1 MFTIA
6 CGDRVLAFV
15 AATPFV
21 AARDNSVQPFI
32 PELWAQESL
41 AILRENMVAAQLVH
55 TDFSDVVA
63 NYGETVHTRRPG
75 EFVSKRKTPS
85 DDVDVQDATA
95 TDVPVVLNQHL
106 HVSFMIRDSE
116 QTKSFKD
123 LVEIYLSPAMLAQ
136 ARQVD
141 RTILGQYPQF
151 LQYSYGG
158 LGKVGNANAI
168 DFILGTRNV
177 LNRNKAYEDGRN
189 LLLTPSTEATFLS
202 LAQFT
207 QAYAVGDQG
216 QSLIKGALGTKYGF
230 GMYMCQNTA
239 EVTSGVSDVTTGFLV
254 NNGSGYAVGA
264 TSIAVDGGTG
274 ALVTGNWLVIA
285 GDDSP
290 QQITAHSETL
300 GNTTSITISPG
311 LRKAVVDEA
320 AITVYASGA
329 VNLGGG
335 YPSGWAKEI
344 AYDVF
349 TLDPVVGQFVTFGT
363 DTVKYTVTQVDVSA
377 KTITLDR
384 PLVSSIADD
393 AHINLGPAG
402 SYNLAF
408 HRNAI
413 AIVTRPLAQPRAGSG
428 AVSAVVNDDSMSM
441 RATISYQ
448 GLKQGHLV
456 TLDMLFGVAIL
467 DAHLGAVLLG

>member
-6 CGDRVLAFV
+6 CGERMLSFL
-15 AATPFV
+15 AATPYV
-21 AARDNSVQPFI
+21 AAYDNDVTPFI

-85 DDVDVQDATA
+85 DDVDIQDATA
-95 TDVPVVLNQHL
+95 TDVPVVLNQHM
-106 HVSFMIRDSE
+106 HVSFLIRDSE

-141 RTILGQYPQF
+141 RTVLGQYPQF
-151 LQYSYGG
+151 L
-158 LGKVGNANAI
+158 GNAYGQLTKVSSSNAI
-168 DFILGTRNV
+168 DFILGTREKM
-177 LNRNKAYEDGRN
+177 NRNKAYMDGRN

-216 QSLIKGALGTKYGF
+216 QALIKGALGTKYGF
-230 GMYMCQNTA
+230 DMYMCQNTA
-239 EVTSGVSDVTTGFLV
+239 EVTSNMSDVTTGFLI
-254 NNGSGYAVGA
+254 NNSGGY
-264 TSIAVDGGTG
+264 IAGDTVLTIDTGTG
-274 ALVTGNWLVIA
+274 ALVTGNWLVID

-290 QQITAHSETL
+290 QQITAHTETL
-300 GNTTSITISPG
+300 GNTTQITISPG
-311 LRKAVVDEA
+311 LRKAVANNA
-320 AITVYASGA
+320 AITVYTHGQ
-329 VNLGGG
+329 VNQSGG
-335 YPSGWAKEI
+335 YATGWAKEI
-344 AYDVF
+344 TYDTF
-349 TLDPVVGQFVTFGT
+349 TLDPIVGQFVTFGT
-363 DTVKYTVTQVDVSA
+363 SSTKYTITQVDTGD
-377 KTITLDR
+377 KTILLDR
-384 PLVSSIADD
+384 PLVDAVADD
-393 AHINLGPAG
+393 AHINVGPAG

-413 AIVTRPLAQPRAGSG
+413 AIVSRPLAQPRAGSG
-428 AVSAVVNDDSMSM
+428 AVSAVVNDDNLSM

-448 GLKQGHLV
+448 GIKQGHLV

-467 DAHLGAVLLG
+467 DTNLGAVLLG